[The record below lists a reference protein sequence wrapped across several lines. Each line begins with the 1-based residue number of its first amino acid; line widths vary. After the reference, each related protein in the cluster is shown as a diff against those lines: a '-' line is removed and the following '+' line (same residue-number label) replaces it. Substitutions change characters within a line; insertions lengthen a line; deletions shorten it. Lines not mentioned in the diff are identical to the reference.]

1 MKTMKY
7 VLLCGGLGI
16 ISVSFF
22 GLYSAFAPRTGPIGN
37 GPHLGW
43 IWFNFAVFSLT
54 GLGFL
59 VQAGMMFWQQYKK
72 V

>member
-1 MKTMKY
+1 MMKY

-43 IWFNFAVFSLT
+43 IWFNFSVFFIT
-54 GLGFL
+54 GLSFL
-59 VQAGMMFWQQYKK
+59 VQAMILFWQQKK
-72 V
+72 QV